1 VIEERA
7 GAWCRFEL
15 LRLVHELVVAVAP
28 LLCFI
33 HGGCCHFVG
42 ARRGEDDENGAGAK
56 LHRQEGR

>member
-1 VIEERA
+1 MMQERA

-15 LRLVHELVVAVAP
+15 LRLVHELVAAVAP

-33 HGGCCHFVG
+33 HGG
-42 ARRGEDDENGAGAK
+42 GEDDESGAGAK